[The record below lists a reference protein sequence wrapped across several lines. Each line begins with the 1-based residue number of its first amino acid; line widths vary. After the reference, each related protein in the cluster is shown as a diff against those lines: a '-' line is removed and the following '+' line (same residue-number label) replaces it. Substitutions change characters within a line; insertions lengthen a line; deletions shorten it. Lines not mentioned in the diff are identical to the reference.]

1 MKTELRIKY
10 VNPTYTVTAF
20 DQDGNQLAKF
30 SSFILND
37 AIEEL
42 QKQLVNFAKD
52 EESE

>member
-10 VNPTYTVTAF
+10 VNPTYTVMAF
-20 DQDGNQLAKF
+20 DQEGNQLAKY
-30 SSFILND
+30 SSFVLDD

-52 EESE
+52 EEG